1 MFTLQNIS
9 YIHPNKDLLFSN
21 ITFTVN
27 QHDKIALIGNNGVGK
42 STLLK
47 IIAGQLRASA
57 GQVKLDLIPYY
68 VPQIFGQYDHLTIA
82 SAMKV
87 DKKLKALKAI
97 LDGIATEENYT
108 ILNDDW
114 GIEERCEEAL
124 NYWQLADLDLNQ
136 PMESLS
142 GGQKTRVLLAGISIH
157 QPQLVL
163 LDEPSNHLD
172 VAGRKQLYQFIESTS
187 STLIVVS
194 HDRKLLNLL
203 STTYEMQKDGITAYG
218 GNYDFYSKQKS
229 IAINALNQD
238 LESKEKQLRKAK
250 EIQKESLE
258 RQQKMDARGKKKQAK
273 SGMPKVMMNKMK
285 NDAQNSS
292 SKLKGTHTKKIEGN
306 L

>member
-9 YIHPNKDLLFSN
+9 YIHPNKDLLFNN

-27 QHDKIALIGNNGVGK
+27 QHNKIALIGNNGVGK

-47 IIAGQLRASA
+47 IIAGQLRGSA

-68 VPQIFGQYDHLTIA
+68 VPQIFGQYDHLTIT

-124 NYWQLADLDLNQ
+124 NYWQLAGLDLDQ

-142 GGQKTRVLLAGISIH
+142 GGPENQGFTCRNIH
-157 QPQLVL
+157 
-163 LDEPSNHLD
+163 
-172 VAGRKQLYQFIESTS
+172 S
-187 STLIVVS
+187 SAPTGTL
-194 HDRKLLNLL
+194 R
-203 STTYEMQKDGITAYG
+203 
-218 GNYDFYSKQKS
+218 
-229 IAINALNQD
+229 
-238 LESKEKQLRKAK
+238 
-250 EIQKESLE
+250 
-258 RQQKMDARGKKKQAK
+258 
-273 SGMPKVMMNKMK
+273 
-285 NDAQNSS
+285 
-292 SKLKGTHTKKIEGN
+292 
-306 L
+306 